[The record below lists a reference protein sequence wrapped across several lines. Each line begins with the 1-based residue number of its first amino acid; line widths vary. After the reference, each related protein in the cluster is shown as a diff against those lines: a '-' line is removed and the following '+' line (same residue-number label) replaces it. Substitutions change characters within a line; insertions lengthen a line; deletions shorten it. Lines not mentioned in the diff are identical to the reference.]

1 MIIVND
7 EEVNGSI
14 AQDDSATHEE
24 RLFLY
29 ALLRAIKPKVAV
41 EIGTHRG
48 LAATY
53 MANALFDN
61 FCANPTPVKPI
72 LHTTDPFDYEQA
84 TNLTKFH
91 LLKDFVKVHHIPGKD
106 LEVDNVDFLFVDG
119 FHEEEHVLAEME
131 HFLPRLTEN
140 AVVIFHD
147 CGGDNVQ
154 VGVNAAIKKLGLE
167 TAFLPTG
174 NTMRIYGKFKPK
186 N

>member
-1 MIIVND
+1 MINIEDLLN
-7 EEVNGSI
+7 ESI
-14 AQDDSATHEE
+14 PQDDSATLEE

-48 LAATY
+48 LAALY
-53 MANALFDN
+53 MGAAIHDN
-61 FCANPTPVKPI
+61 GVGI
-72 LHTTDPFDYEQA
+72 LHTCDPIDYEQR
-84 TNLTKFH
+84 TNVTKFPSIAN
-91 LLKDFVKVHHIPGKD
+91 FIKVHLVKGKD
-106 LEVDNVDFLFVDG
+106 LDVNDVDFLFVDG

-131 HFLPRLTEN
+131 HFLPRLTKN
-140 AVVIFHD
+140 AVVVFHD

-174 NTMRIYGKFKPK
+174 NTMRIYGKFRP
-186 N
+186 